1 MRFKA
6 KVLAH
11 GQVAQLEL
19 EAASEQQVREQLV
32 GSGQQLLALRA
43 VGGWQLSRGDF
54 SLGLFAQELV
64 ALLDA
69 GLSLTEAVDTLREK
83 SSAGETQAVLGRI
96 ADSLYQGL
104 PLSKALA
111 LQPAHFP
118 PLFAA
123 SVAAAEQTGH
133 LADAVR
139 RYHHYEARL
148 LAVRKKVLSA
158 LIYPAVIISI
168 GALVLLFLLFYVIPR
183 FSQIYQ
189 SMRELPAAAQL
200 MLWWGELV
208 QAQGGW
214 LLLGLLGTGF
224 GAVLLL
230 RSAAMRAAA
239 LQLLWQLPRLAQLRQ
254 LFALTR
260 FYRTLGLLLAGG
272 LAVVPA
278 LGLTRQLLP
287 QGLAAALDL
296 ALVDIRAGQPLSQ
309 VLAHHGLTTPVAER
323 LLRVGEQSGELATM
337 CERTAQFCDEELDR
351 AIELFTRLFEP
362 LLMLGIGI
370 LIGSIVFLLY
380 MPIFEL
386 AESVQ

>member
-11 GQVAQLEL
+11 GQVALLEL
-19 EAASEQQVREQLV
+19 EAASEQQVREQLT

-83 SSAGETQAVLGRI
+83 SSASETQAVLGRI

-189 SMRELPAAAQL
+189 SMRELPAAAEL

-208 QAQGGW
+208 QAHGGW
-214 LLLGLLGTGF
+214 LWLGLLGTGF

-272 LAVVPA
+272 LAVVSA

-309 VLAHHGLTTPVAER
+309 VLARHGLTTPVAER

>member
-11 GQVAQLEL
+11 GQVALLEL
-19 EAASEQQVREQLV
+19 EVASEQQVREQLA

-208 QAQGGW
+208 QAHGGW
-214 LLLGLLGTGF
+214 LLLGLLGMGC

-309 VLAHHGLTTPVAER
+309 VLARHGLTTPVAER
-323 LLRVGEQSGELATM
+323 LLRVGEQSGELANM

>member
-11 GQVAQLEL
+11 GQVALLEL
-19 EAASEQQVREQLV
+19 EAASEQQVREQLA

-83 SSAGETQAVLGRI
+83 SRAGETQAVLGRI

-214 LLLGLLGTGF
+214 LWLGLLGTGF

-239 LQLLWQLPRLAQLRQ
+239 LQLLWRLPRLAQLRQ

-287 QGLAAALDL
+287 QGLASALDL

-309 VLAHHGLTTPVAER
+309 VLARHGLTTPVAER

>member
-11 GQVAQLEL
+11 GQVALLEL
-19 EAASEQQVREQLV
+19 EAASEQQVREQLA

-83 SSAGETQAVLGRI
+83 SSASETQAVLGRI

-118 PLFAA
+118 ALFAA

-208 QAQGGW
+208 QAHGGW
-214 LLLGLLGTGF
+214 LLLGLLGTGC

>member
-11 GQVAQLEL
+11 GQVALLEL
-19 EAASEQQVREQLV
+19 EAASEQQVREQLT

-83 SSAGETQAVLGRI
+83 SSASETQAVLGRI

-208 QAQGGW
+208 QAHGGW

-272 LAVVPA
+272 LAVVSA

-309 VLAHHGLTTPVAER
+309 VLARHGLTTPVAER